1 MDDVVGVDPALL
13 AQVVVTVREA
23 VGDDT
28 ITAVFE
34 RSMRENLAAVSEIL
48 PDGTTFVLTGDIP
61 AMWLRDSGAQVRPY
75 LILAADDPALQDVLL
90 GVLRRQLEFIALD
103 PYANSFKRNDDPS
116 WHADDLAELRPQVW
130 ERKYEIDS
138 LCFPLELAYRLWR
151 LTGRDDVIDE
161 RFRAAAE
168 ATLGVWTTE
177 LDHTRS
183 AYAFQ
188 RLNAPLTD
196 TLSHDGR
203 GGPVGV
209 TGMTWA
215 GFRPSD
221 DACEYHYNVPG
232 NMFAVVTLGY
242 VAEIAQVVFD
252 DADLAQRAAALAQT
266 IRAGI
271 EEFGRV
277 EHPEHGS
284 VYAYEVD
291 GLGSQ
296 LVMDD
301 ANMPS
306 LLSMPLSGYLA
317 ADDPTYLATRAL
329 LLSEDNPYY
338 YVGTA
343 ARGIG
348 SPHTP
353 KRYIWPIGLAVQ
365 GLTSTDPAEKR
376 RLLDVLRD
384 TTGGTGLMHEGF
396 DVDDPTQYTRPW
408 FSWANAMFC
417 ELVLEV
423 AGHTLENPVRRLP
436 TS

>member
-1 MDDVVGVDPALL
+1 MSDVVGVDPVLL
-13 AQVVVTVREA
+13 AQVTETVREA

-28 ITAVFE
+28 ITAMFE
-34 RSMRENLAAVSEIL
+34 RSMRENLEAVSEVL

-75 LILAADDPALQDVLL
+75 LILARDDPALQDVLL
-90 GVLRRQLEFIALD
+90 GVLRRQLEFITVD
-103 PYANSFKRNDDPS
+103 PYANSFKRTDDPS
-116 WHADDLAELRPQVW
+116 WHADDLAELRPEVW

-168 ATLGVWTTE
+168 ATLGVWATE
-177 LDHTRS
+177 LDHSRS
-183 AYAFQ
+183 TYSFR
-188 RLNAPLTD
+188 RLNAPATD
-196 TLSHDGR
+196 TLSHEGR

-209 TGMTWA
+209 TGMTWS

-221 DACEYHYNVPG
+221 DSCELHYNVPG
-232 NMFAVVTLGY
+232 NMFAVVTLRY
-242 VAEIAQVVFD
+242 VAEIAEEVFG
-252 DADLAQRAAALAQT
+252 DADLAHRAASLEQT
-266 IRAGI
+266 IRTGI
-271 EEFGRV
+271 EEFGRLD
-277 EHPEHGS
+277 HPTHGS

-291 GLGSQ
+291 GLGHQ

-329 LLSEDNPYY
+329 LLSEDNPFY

-353 KRYIWPIGLAVQ
+353 ERYVWPIGLAVQ

-396 DVDDPTQYTRPW
+396 DVDDPARYTRPW

-423 AGHTLENPVRRLP
+423 AGHTLETPVRRA
-436 TS
+436 